1 MKKQL
6 HIILA
11 VLFSGI
17 LLSNCTGVKTVAR
30 GLENEAFLEFVGNP
44 SNYSE
49 GIDVIIDDNI
59 SFKAKVKKNHATRPK
74 GEVYS
79 ISTGTHST
87 GTHTVTVS
95 HKNKIIYQQKIFVSS
110 QETKRIVLP

>member
-59 SFKAKVKKNHATRPK
+59 SFKAKVKKNHVTRPK

-79 ISTGTHST
+79 IST